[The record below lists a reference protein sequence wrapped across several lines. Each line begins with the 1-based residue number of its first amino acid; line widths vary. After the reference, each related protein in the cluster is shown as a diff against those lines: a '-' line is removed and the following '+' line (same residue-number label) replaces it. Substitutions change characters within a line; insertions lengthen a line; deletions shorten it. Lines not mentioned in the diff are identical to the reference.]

1 MANTHKILLNT
12 ARISGLFVT
21 VFFLS
26 FFIGEGL
33 PDIMAGKARSFLY
46 FLPYTLPA
54 FTGFMIALF
63 RPVTGGWVMVAGSLL
78 LMSYFLLRNDLAMS
92 LVYGLPSLLIGIC
105 FLASKSKE
113 LI

>member
-21 VFFLS
+21 IFFLS

-33 PDIMAGKARSFLY
+33 PDIIAGRAKSFLY

-54 FTGFMIALF
+54 FTGFIIALF
-63 RPVTGGWVMVAGSLL
+63 RPVTGGWVMIGGGFV
-78 LMSYFLLRNDLAMS
+78 LMSYFLLRNDPAMS
-92 LVYGLPSLLIGIC
+92 MVYGLPALLVGIC
-105 FLASKSKE
+105 FLASKRKE

>member
-1 MANTHKILLNT
+1 MAKTHKILLQT

-21 VFFLS
+21 VFFLF

-33 PDIMAGKARSFLY
+33 PDIIAGKADGLLY

-63 RPVTGGWVMVAGSLL
+63 RPVTGGWVMISGSLL
-78 LMSYFLLRNDLAMS
+78 LMSYFLSRNDIAMAM
-92 LVYGLPSLLIGIC
+92 VYGLPALLIGIC

>member
-21 VFFLS
+21 VFFGA
-26 FFIGEGL
+26 FFVGEGL
-33 PDIMAGKARSFLY
+33 PDIIAGRAKSFLY
-46 FLPYTLPA
+46 FLPFTIPA
-54 FTGFMIALF
+54 FTGFVIALF
-63 RPVTGGWVMVAGSLL
+63 RPVAGGWIMITGSLL
-78 LMSYFLLRNDLAMS
+78 LMSYFLLHNDITMS
-92 LVYGLPSLLIGIC
+92 MIYGLPALLIGIC